1 MHVYTL
7 SFMLYLAFIKLNIKK
22 TYPLEVLEG
31 DVILH
36 IYYSSSV
43 ITLREPQCDNLES
56 H

>member
-7 SFMLYLAFIKLNIKK
+7 SFMLYLAFIKLDIKK

-31 DVILH
+31 DVILL
-36 IYYSSSV
+36 IYYSSV
-43 ITLREPQCDNLES
+43 IALREPQCDNLES